1 MSEWACVLCGAPPK
15 DGSLAVMLVANYAE
29 GVCSNL
35 DCKTRKLKKIKL
47 RSGVR
52 GAEYVKKPPTL
63 RTGVANEIDT

>member
-1 MSEWACVLCGAPPK
+1 MADWACVLCGAPPK
-15 DGSLAVMLVANYAE
+15 DGSLAVMLVTNYAE

-52 GAEYVKKPPTL
+52 GAEYADATGKATFR
-63 RTGVANEIDT
+63 RTHE

>member
-1 MSEWACVLCGAPPK
+1 
-15 DGSLAVMLVANYAE
+15 MLVTNYAE

-52 GAEYVKKPPTL
+52 GAEYADATGKATFR
-63 RTGVANEIDT
+63 RTT